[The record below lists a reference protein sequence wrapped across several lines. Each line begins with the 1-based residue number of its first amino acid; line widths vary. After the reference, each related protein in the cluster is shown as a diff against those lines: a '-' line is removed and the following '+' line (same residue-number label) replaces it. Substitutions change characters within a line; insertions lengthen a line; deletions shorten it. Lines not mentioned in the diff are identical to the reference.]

1 LVSGKQV
8 PITYDMQDHSI
19 AGIGI
24 NIQGPR
30 SPVTDAV
37 LEMFRLTRPSR
48 LPEKVSLTIYDLKG
62 FDGLDSILPPWLCE
76 KLRHL
81 VPSEDAFMVYGPDG
95 DLATIIN
102 SGAAR
107 YCAWMAKGATE
118 IRYLSCKM
126 TGERTPLSVSSVL
139 VPVLRELV
147 AAHDRV
153 LLHAASLCC
162 PDQTGIMVLADSG
175 GGKTTTALSMLR
187 QGAQFLADDLTVL
200 HESTE
205 QVHMTGFPELLNLT
219 AQTIRFFPELQG
231 AADETNQQVATGKR
245 IVSVKKI
252 YGDHCVVAASR
263 LHVAYVVRV
272 TSDGPAVKPVSV
284 SSALGKLIHAHT
296 FARNQSMAKPT
307 VAHLFSFLSRIRT
320 YELLTGPD
328 PVLLGKWLIQNCH
341 QHAAAPLDPQP

>member
-1 LVSGKQV
+1 
-8 PITYDMQDHSI
+8 MQDHSI

-24 NIQGPR
+24 TIRGPR

-37 LEMFRLTRPSR
+37 LEMFRLTRPPR
-48 LPEKVSLTIYDLKG
+48 LPETVSLTIYDLKG
-62 FDGLDSILPPWLCE
+62 IDGLDSILPEWLCE

-81 VPSEDAFMVYGPDG
+81 APSQDALMVYGPDG

-102 SGAAR
+102 SGTAR
-107 YCAWMAKGATE
+107 YCAWMAVGAKE

-126 TGERTPLSVSSVL
+126 TEHRTPLSVSSVL

-153 LLHAASLCC
+153 LLHAASLCF
-162 PDQTGIMVLADSG
+162 PDKTGILILADSG
-175 GGKTTTALSMLR
+175 GGKTTTALSVLR
-187 QGAQFLADDLTVL
+187 QGARFLADDLTVL
-200 HESTE
+200 NESQE
-205 QVHMTGFPELLNLT
+205 QIHMTGFPELLNLT
-219 AQTIRFFPELQG
+219 SQTIRFFPELHG
-231 AADETNQQVATGKR
+231 AADESNQQVATGKR

-252 YGDHCVVAASR
+252 YGNHCVMDACR
-263 LHVAYVVRV
+263 LHVAYFVRI
-272 TSDGPAVKPVSV
+272 TSEGPGVQPVPV

-296 FARNQSMAKPT
+296 FARNQSMTQST

-328 PVLLGKWLIQNCH
+328 PALLGKWLLENCH
-341 QHAAAPLDPQP
+341 RHGGTGFKIPVNGAGEYPC